1 MERKRKYM
9 NLKRNFVMSLV
20 TCMSLTMVACT
31 KQETPSPSP
40 TVGSVAVSYKA
51 GTYEGIGTGMGGEV
65 HVNVT
70 FSDNAIDKIEIGE
83 YNENQNNRNIHII
96 WNFEE

>member
-51 GTYEGIGTGMGGEV
+51 GT
-65 HVNVT
+65 
-70 FSDNAIDKIEIGE
+70 
-83 YNENQNNRNIHII
+83 
-96 WNFEE
+96 